1 MSVLLSSTL
10 ANESTPYYALAGAG
24 GGGVS
29 QIVAGDASI
38 SVSPAG
44 GTGVVTLSAPG
55 AILQGMIVMWTG
67 QFVPAGY
74 SLCNGGNGTP
84 DLQNRF
90 IIAAAVPGSPNP
102 QTYPAGTSGGSATA
116 SLVLNNLPDHVHGG
130 VGFAPQSGAISP
142 SPDASYAGNATNT
155 TGIASAGYTPPGG
168 TPFDIIPPYYA
179 IAFIM
184 KL

>member
-10 ANESTPYYALAGAG
+10 ANPSTSYYALAGAG

-38 SVSPAG
+38 TVSSVPPG

-55 AILQGMIVMWTG
+55 AILPGMIVMWTG

-116 SLVLNNLPDHVHGG
+116 TLGLTNLPDHIHGG
-130 VGFAPQSGAISP
+130 AAVLGSGGT
-142 SPDASYAGNATNT
+142 AGINDYNVTGIAGNT
-155 TGIASAGYTPPGG
+155 TGITSPGW
-168 TPFDIIPPYYA
+168 TAPQPFDIIPPYYA